1 MFQAD
6 VLLYVQS
13 TPWPH
18 CQKMSPISSPDA
30 THCEIP
36 KSDSEEQYRSTILNI
51 SHHSDLFG
59 IAAWI
64 KVQQSLAQHS
74 DIFPMMIPICLP
86 QILAIQYRRTYAVF
100 RRKLTR

>member
-6 VLLYVQS
+6 VLLYVQP

-18 CQKMSPISSPDA
+18 CLKMSPILSPDA

-36 KSDSEEQYRSTILNI
+36 RSDSEEQYRSTIFNI

-59 IAAWI
+59 TGSY
-64 KVQQSLAQHS
+64 KVRATQ
-74 DIFPMMIPICLP
+74 
-86 QILAIQYRRTYAVF
+86 
-100 RRKLTR
+100 